1 MIPNLG
7 RKIFGVLALSAL
19 SVWAILSFDIHL
31 GLDLRGGSRIVYG
44 FDFQGAVQ
52 EGQISAQEDPAEVL
66 EQTARIFQKRLD
78 GSGLADIPI
87 YPQGESQLVVEL
99 PDMTPEEVGAIK
111 SIVENIGSLQ
121 FRIIAAQED
130 DLDIQGQI
138 DKYKDWTLAHPG
150 EGPAAFNRGAGT
162 ANGPREGIL
171 WFELSESNLKEE
183 AGRDGIFGTAD
194 DGPSIRVDGD
204 LTAVPVRVEDTIRA
218 IEVGSTSSWEF
229 TGADL
234 EFVGRSQ
241 DQHGYSAVRFEF
253 QEHRKA
259 AFADFTDDFRQR
271 RMAIILNQ
279 KVDSAP
285 VIQGRLPGGGI
296 ITGGENGFSTEEVL
310 ELITVL
316 RTGSLRILPQLES
329 QDTVGPSLGRDSIRI
344 GVSSATVGGA
354 VVLAFMLL
362 YYWMNGV
369 VACLALAFN
378 AFLLVGALFFT
389 QATLTLPGLAGL
401 VLTIGMAVD
410 ANILIFERVRE
421 ERKRGREVP
430 QAYKNG
436 YERAFT
442 TIVDA
447 NLTTFLTAV
456 ILYYVGTGP
465 VQGFAAVLALG
476 LLTTMFSSLIF
487 SKLLMHWVVFGR
499 KKGLTEVRMMGSLAG
514 GAKIPFIPLR
524 KAAAVLS
531 LSVLGL
537 SVWIFGSR
545 AQEMLGIDFAGGSS
559 ARIELE
565 QSTPISEV
573 SNLLPNCTVIQ
584 IEDQNASTNSESSK
598 SFLVKRKLSPAER
611 ASFHAGETA
620 SKDFQA
626 TFQADLETKLVG
638 RLATAE
644 PFKEIT
650 TVGPRVSSE
659 IQQKAI
665 QAMLLALMG
674 IIIYMNF
681 RFKEYRYGLAAVTA
695 LFHDVLITLGALAL
709 AHSMGWVEVEINL
722 EIIAAFLTIIG
733 YSLNDTIVVFDRV
746 RENLPRRKEGF
757 ADVINLSINQSLSRT
772 ILTSVTTF
780 FVVGVLFWANRPLH
794 NVLEGF
800 SFAMLV
806 GVVVGTYSSMFV
818 ASPMLIFLDRWAR
831 EKKVEIAKI

>member
-1 MIPNLG
+1 MISNLG

-44 FDFQGAVQ
+44 FDFQKAVQ
-52 EGQISAQEDPAEVL
+52 EGQISAQEDPAAVL

-111 SIVENIGSLQ
+111 RIVENIGSLQ

-130 DLDIQGQI
+130 DLDIQSQI
-138 DKYKDWTLAHPG
+138 DKYRDWTLAHPG

-162 ANGPREGIL
+162 ADGPREGIL
-171 WFELSESNLKEE
+171 WFKLSESVLAEE
-183 AGRDGIFGTAD
+183 ASGGG
-194 DGPSIRVDGD
+194 SIRVASD

-218 IEVGSTSSWEF
+218 VDVGSPSSWEF

-241 DQHGYSAVRFEF
+241 DQHGFSAVRFEF

-259 AFADFTDDFRQR
+259 AFADFTEDFRQR
-271 RMAIILNQ
+271 QMAIILNQ
-279 KVDSAP
+279 EVHSAP
-285 VIQGRLPGGGI
+285 VIRGRLPGGGI
-296 ITGGENGFSTEEVL
+296 ITGGENGFSTEEVQ

-344 GVSSATVGGA
+344 GIWSATVGGA
-354 VVLAFMLL
+354 AVLAFMLL
-362 YYWMNGV
+362 YYWINGV

-499 KKGLTEVRMMGSLAG
+499 KKGLKEVRMMGSLAG
-514 GAKIPFIPLR
+514 NAKFPFIPLR
-524 KAAAVLS
+524 KVAAVLS
-531 LSVLGL
+531 IGALGL
-537 SVWIFGSR
+537 SVWMFGSR

-559 ARIELE
+559 ARIQLE

-584 IEDQNASTNSESSK
+584 IENQDASAGSESSM

-611 ASFHAGETA
+611 ASFQAGETA

-626 TFQADLETKLVG
+626 TFQADLETKLAG
-638 RLATAE
+638 RLAATE

-650 TVGPRVSSE
+650 TVGPRVSGE

-665 QAMLLALMG
+665 QAILLALMG

-681 RFKEYRYGLAAVTA
+681 RFKEYRYGLAAVA
-695 LFHDVLITLGALAL
+695 AVFHDVLITLGALAL
-709 AHSMGWVEVEINL
+709 VHSMGWVEVEINL

-746 RENLPRRKEGF
+746 RENLPRRKESF

-831 EKKVEIAKI
+831 EKRVEIAKI